1 MATGTDKKS
10 PSTKAAAKGDK
21 AKTGAGKKS
30 NVGAK
35 SAPAGIPRLRQ
46 RYKDDIVGA
55 LMTEFAYKNVSQV
68 PRLEK
73 VTINFG
79 LGEAVANPN
88 VIKTTLE
95 ELELIAGQKPVA
107 TRAKKA
113 IANFKLRAG
122 LPIGVMVTLRRER
135 MWEFLD
141 RLLNVAMPRIRDFK
155 GVSGKAFDG
164 RGNYCVPIK
173 EQTIF
178 PEIPYEKV
186 DKARGMGIT
195 IVTTATNDAEAK
207 SLLKQL
213 GMPFRA

>member
-1 MATGTDKKS
+1 MATGTEKK
-10 PSTKAAAKGDK
+10 T
-21 AKTGAGKKS
+21 KS
-30 NVGAK
+30 NKGAK
-35 SAPAGIPRLRQ
+35 ESPKATGTSAPAGIPRLRT
-46 RYKDDIVGA
+46 RYKDDVVAA
-55 LMTEFAYKNVSQV
+55 LMTEFGYKNVSQV

-88 VIKTTLE
+88 VIKTTVD
-95 ELELIAGQKPVA
+95 ELNLIAGQKPVT

-122 LPIGVMVTLRRER
+122 LPIGCMVTLRRER

-141 RLLNVAMPRIRDFK
+141 RLINVAMPRIRDFK
-155 GVSGKAFDG
+155 GISGKAFDG
-164 RGNYCVPIK
+164 RGNYSLGLK
-173 EQTIF
+173 EQTVF
-178 PEIPYEKV
+178 PEIEYDKV
-186 DKARGMGIT
+186 DKIRGLNIS
-195 IVTTATNDAEAK
+195 IVTTAGNDAEGK